1 MAVNVEPAAPPAD
14 DQGPQRRSTPDGPVA
29 RRAWSPKRIA
39 LVLGAFVALGAVLLF
54 TGGSGDEAPSEEA
67 APDPTGVPV
76 PSLTGELQDGF
87 VVFTDPQTGISLQ
100 YPETWVP
107 LQRPQGSLRLSVGTG
122 SGTGLRVRVDPTE
135 GVIDTAEELEA
146 VRALTDRFASAEG
159 VQVVQRE
166 AVEINGMIG
175 ISYLARFTHEET
187 GAKVANVQYFLFKG
201 NTMHNLLFQA
211 VPEEDFERLAPEFN
225 QILASFQGVPVE
237 GPPPE
242 ASPSE

>member
-1 MAVNVEPAAPPAD
+1 MAVDVEPAAPPTG
-14 DQGPQRRSTPDGPVA
+14 DQGTQRRRTPDGTGA
-29 RRAWSPKRIA
+29 RRSRSPKRIA
-39 LVLGAFVALGAVLLF
+39 VALGAFLALGAVLLF
-54 TGGSGDEAPSEEA
+54 TGDSGDEAPGEQA
-67 APDPTGVPV
+67 APDPTGAPV

-107 LQRPQGSLRLSVGTG
+107 LQRPRGNLRLSVGTG
-122 SGTGLRVRVDPTE
+122 GGTGFRVYVDPTE
-135 GVIDTAEELEA
+135 AVIDTAEELED
-146 VRALTDRFASAEG
+146 VRALTDKFAGAEG
-159 VQVVQRE
+159 VQVVKRE

-187 GAKVANVQYFLFKG
+187 GAKVANAQYFLFKG

-225 QILASFQGVPVE
+225 TILASFQGVPVE
-237 GPPPE
+237 G
-242 ASPSE
+242 SPAE

>member
-1 MAVNVEPAAPPAD
+1 MAVDVEPAAPPTG
-14 DQGPQRRSTPDGPVA
+14 DQDPLRRRTPDGPVA
-29 RRAWSPKRIA
+29 RRGWSPKRIA
-39 LVLGAFVALGAVLLF
+39 LVLGAFLALGAVLLF
-54 TGGSGDEAPSEEA
+54 TGGSGDEVPGEQA
-67 APDPTGVPV
+67 AQDPAAPV

-100 YPETWVP
+100 HPKAWVP
-107 LQRPQGSLRLSVGTG
+107 LQRPNGTLRLSVGTG
-122 SGTGLRVRVDPTE
+122 NGTGLRVRVDPTE
-135 GVIDTAEELEA
+135 GVVDTAEELEA
-146 VRALTDRFASAEG
+146 VRALTDKFASAEG

-187 GAKVANVQYFLFKG
+187 GAKVANAHYFLFKG

-225 QILASFQGVPVE
+225 NILASFQGVPVE
-237 GPPPE
+237 GPPTE
-242 ASPSE
+242 APPAE